1 MIESFGFASACRAKY
16 IIDNR
21 ALFPK
26 IVIVVN
32 DNTEIDK
39 VYNDIILFCKK
50 DSVYCLYEL
59 NQPPFEQSRILTNIL
74 ENRITTFNKIFT
86 ENTYILITTFYGLI
100 KKFPAPDV
108 FQKHTLCLRHGMTVS
123 RDSLINSLDILDY
136 ISVEMVTDKGEY
148 AIRGDIFEVFP
159 LGFESPFRIE
169 FIDDTIEDI
178 SFYNI
183 FNHRSV
189 QRVDAISIIPASEG
203 LYSTERFLE
212 VIKTYNNLYEKASLY
227 GKFAGHHWFAPLLN
241 KMASIVDIINGNYG
255 VYVFNDASSIKSLYE
270 NIAEEKSLQKFPL
283 DTNSIFLDEKALV
296 DFINNGQSNFHV
308 DSQCSTELLSD
319 YFLPAKVFIPDT
331 INPYKNIT
339 NFINLIKQLL
349 KEKITIVVSIESKKF
364 LELLIKFFNE
374 YELTYKYIDSYFDA
388 EREKIN
394 IYKKVITGGFI
405 NKKASLAVFNEKD
418 IFGFIKMGSKKKRK
432 ASLQTTLLDLEI
444 GSFVVHVDYGIA
456 RFKGLMHKTIGN
468 IEADF
473 LVLEY
478 ENNEILYV
486 PISSIN
492 LIQKYVGSNA
502 TEPRLSSLK
511 SSNWARIKKRAYS
524 SAKKVAVDLLKLYG
538 ERKKELGYSFKL
550 DRLLLEKIENS
561 FEYDETEDQLA
572 VLLDVYNDLTSKKS
586 MDRLVCGDV
595 GFGKTEIAIRAACVV
610 ASNGKQVALLTP
622 TTVLTYQ
629 HYETFKKRFKD
640 LPVNIDFLCRFKS
653 KKDIKDTKERLAKGE
668 IDVII
673 GTHMLLSDDV
683 IFHDLGLLIIDEE
696 QRFGVSQKEKIK
708 SIKSNIDVLSITATP
723 IPRTLQLSLSG
734 LRDFSI
740 IESPPVERQPVISK
754 IINREE
760 EIIDVLLYEL
770 KRGGQS
776 YYIHNNIKTIESTAY
791 KLKENLPFARIV
803 FAHAG
808 MSSNKIEKIFKD
820 FYVGDIDILVCTT
833 IIENG
838 IDVPHAN
845 TMIVDNAGDFGLSQ
859 LYQLKGRVGRS
870 NKRAY
875 FYVYIDS
882 LEKLSPIARK
892 RLNIMQQL
900 SDLGSGFK
908 IASYD
913 LQLRG
918 AGDILGAEQSGFI
931 TNMGYELYIEMIESA
946 IKEIS
951 GALPV
956 GCKTEV
962 ISHIPNF
969 IPASYIEDYRIR
981 LDYYKRIGELCS
993 IDDIF
998 AIANELELEFGTI
1011 PDVVKNYFYIMLIK
1025 NISEKLSIP
1034 KITFLPNT
1042 VVIKINPDN
1051 KLIYNLFNYY
1061 KNENVIIKQ
1070 VDKSQI
1076 SLFSKR
1082 ELLADAA
1089 VAISEIY
1096 NEYITK
1102 HTYKEEAI

>member
-1 MIESFGFASACRAKY
+1 MIESFSLTSACRAKY

-21 ALFPK
+21 TTSK
-26 IVIVVN
+26 IVIIVN
-32 DNTEIDK
+32 DNSEIDK
-39 VYNDIILFCKK
+39 VYNDITLFGKK

-59 NQPPFEQSRILTNIL
+59 NEPPFEQSRILTNIL

-86 ENTYILITTFYGLI
+86 EHTYILITTFYGII
-100 KKFPAPDV
+100 KKFPAPEV
-108 FQKHTLCLRHGMTVS
+108 FKESTLCLRNSMTIS
-123 RDSLINSLDILDY
+123 RESLIRSLDILDY
-136 ISVEMVTDKGEY
+136 INVEIVTGKGEY
-148 AIRGDIFEVFP
+148 TIRGDIFEIFP
-159 LGFESPFRIE
+159 IGFENPLRIE

-183 FNHRSV
+183 FNHRSIMKI
-189 QRVDAISIIPASEG
+189 DTISIIPASEG
-203 LYSTERFLE
+203 LYSTEKFLE
-212 VIKTYNNLYEKASLY
+212 AIKGYNNLYEKAALY

-241 KMASIVDIINGNYG
+241 KMSSIVDIINDDYTVFIFNGADSIKG
-255 VYVFNDASSIKSLYE
+255 VYEK
-270 NIAEEKSLQKFPL
+270 IAEEKSLQKFPL
-283 DTNSIFLDEKALV
+283 DENSIFLDEKALV
-296 DFINNGQSNFHV
+296 NFINNGQSNFHADAQQV
-308 DSQCSTELLSD
+308 DNLLSD
-319 YFLPAKVFIPDT
+319 YFLPTKVFIPDT
-331 INPYKNIT
+331 INPYKNVT
-339 NFINLIKQLL
+339 NFINLIKGLL
-349 KEKITIVVSIESKKF
+349 KEKITIIVSIESKKF

-388 EREKIN
+388 EKAKVN
-394 IYKKVITGGFI
+394 IYKRVITGGFI

-418 IFGFIKMGSKKKRK
+418 IFGFIKISRKKKSK

-444 GSFVVHVDYGIA
+444 GSYVVHVDYGIA
-456 RFKGLMHKTIGN
+456 RFKGLVHKTIGN

-492 LIQKYVGSNA
+492 QIQKYVGSSAA
-502 TEPRLSSLK
+502 TPRLSSLK
-511 SSNWARIKKRAYS
+511 SSSWSRIKKRAYS
-524 SAKKVAVDLLKLYG
+524 SARKVAADLLKLYG
-538 ERKKELGYSFKL
+538 ERKKELGYPFKL

-572 VLLDVYNDLTSKKS
+572 VLLDVYNDLMSKKP

-629 HYETFKKRFKD
+629 HYETFKKRFND
-640 LPVNIDFLCRFKS
+640 LPVNIDYLCRFKS
-653 KKDIKDTKERLAKGE
+653 KRDIVKTKERLAKGE
-668 IDVII
+668 IDIII
-673 GTHMLLSDDV
+673 GTHMLLNNDV
-683 IFHDLGLLIIDEE
+683 TFQDLGLLIIDEE

-708 SIKSNIDVLSITATP
+708 AIKSNIDVLSITATP

-740 IESPPVERQPVISK
+740 IESPPVERQAVISK

-760 EIIDVLLYEL
+760 EIIDALLYEL
-770 KRGGQS
+770 KRGGQA

-791 KLKENLPFARIV
+791 KLKEKLPFARIV

-808 MSSNKIEKIFKD
+808 MSSNKLEKIFKD

-838 IDVPHAN
+838 IDVPQAN

-892 RLNIMQQL
+892 RINIMQQL

-946 IKEIS
+946 INEIS
-951 GALPV
+951 GGMSV
-956 GCKTEV
+956 CCNTEV

-981 LDYYKRIGELCS
+981 LDYYKRIGEICA
-993 IDDIF
+993 IDEIF
-998 AIANELELEFGTI
+998 SIANELELEFGAI

-1025 NISEKLSIP
+1025 NLSEKLAIT
-1034 KITFLPNT
+1034 KITFLPDT
-1042 VVIKINPDN
+1042 VMLKINPDN
-1051 KLIYNLFNYY
+1051 KLIYNLFNFY
-1061 KNENVIIKQ
+1061 KNDNIIIKQ

-1076 SLFSKR
+1076 HIFSKR

-1096 NEYITK
+1096 NEYIK
-1102 HTYKEEAI
+1102 NHSYKEEAI